1 MPRRGFNIHRSTVH
15 TFRALFKCHG
25 SQATNKFKLIKPAK
39 VVMIGS
45 SQTWQVTERGI
56 IEFE

>member
-1 MPRRGFNIHRSTVH
+1 MKINEHNYH
-15 TFRALFKCHG
+15 TIAAFFECMFKCQG
-25 SQATNKFKLIKPAK
+25 SQATDKFKLIKPAK